1 MILAAT
7 GHRPNKLGGYSPEA
21 HWKLVRVAGE
31 YLQAHRPTGVLSGM
45 ALGWDQAVACAA
57 WHLGI
62 PWVACVPFEGQ
73 ESKWPEPSR
82 TQYKVLIAKAFKVHV
97 VSPGGYSPE
106 KMQVRNM
113 FMVDNANGILA
124 MWDGTPGGTRNC
136 LEYARSVG
144 RPVLNLH
151 SVWSAG

>member
-1 MILAAT
+1 
-7 GHRPNKLGGYSPEA
+7 
-21 HWKLVRVAGE
+21 
-31 YLQAHRPTGVLSGM
+31 
-45 ALGWDQAVACAA
+45 
-57 WHLGI
+57 
-62 PWVACVPFEGQ
+62 
-73 ESKWPEPSR
+73 
-82 TQYKVLIAKAFKVHV
+82 V